1 MLIISAQRTY
11 CAAMR
16 HADDEVG
23 VAPAPADHS
32 HLGGGVGVL
41 QGGDEQPQLHPVP
54 SVHDAAKLRLT
65 EAVAVLHPEARL

>member
-1 MLIISAQRTY
+1 MLITQSAQRTY

-16 HADDEVG
+16 HADDKVG
-23 VAPAPADHS
+23 VAPAPADHG

-54 SVHDAAKLRLT
+54 GVHDAAKLRL
-65 EAVAVLHPEARL
+65 AVLHPEARL

>member
-1 MLIISAQRTY
+1 
-11 CAAMR
+11 MR

-54 SVHDAAKLRLT
+54 GVHDAAKLRL
-65 EAVAVLHPEARL
+65 AVLHPEARL